1 MPKSEKRV
9 TKGFGFYLLMLIL
22 VLFAAFMIIVC
33 IMMFSPK
40 KVILGYQYF
49 VYGEEKILET
59 TTDDSAT
66 PFDFANTNKIVI
78 NGANSKVSIIK
89 SDKATKENVI
99 IVNKSNGFA
108 KWSDNVNFSYSVVY
122 EVQGEGESAT
132 KTLKIDV
139 SQPQGFLHFTSDFQ
153 VVIRVPGKGGYNFEN
168 TAFDVTTTSGSVIV
182 GNTTALQDKNADA
195 NMNINNLS
203 VSTDSGRVL
212 LTKYNEQKFNNISV
226 STKSG
231 SFISE
236 VEDLNVE
243 SSAKFITTNGS
254 ITLKNFAFKNAK
266 DEDDVSKTLDLNLEN
281 GSFTAGKVAARI
293 DFVAASAKINVDNV
307 VGSFVGND
315 AADKIDRTNI
325 VIGEVGG
332 NVSLPNVKASDVNIG
347 NVGGEINIES
357 TSGNITVGSIKE
369 VSWLKTESGKISAVV
384 SDKHIN
390 QKHYFSTDTGDIDV
404 TYTAA
409 IISKNTI
416 ESVSGKVTL
425 NIASRYKFLLT
436 FKDATG
442 KLYEKLNDKIAI
454 DFVTDDQFTNSLKVN
469 GYNGTNYYVEILTN
483 GDIKASLIKA

>member
-78 NGANSKVSIIK
+78 NGANSKISIIK

-122 EVQGEGESAT
+122 EVQGEGDSAT

-153 VVIRVPGKGGYNFEN
+153 IVIRVPGKDGYNFEN

-182 GNTTALQDKNADA
+182 GNTVALQDKNADA

-212 LTKYNEQKFNNISV
+212 LTKYNEQNFNNISV

-231 SFISE
+231 SFTSE
-236 VEDLNVE
+236 VEMLNV
-243 SSAKFITTNGS
+243 SSNAEFNTVNGA
-254 ITLKNFAFKNAK
+254 ITLKDFAFKNAK
-266 DEDDVSKTLDLNLEN
+266 GEDDVSKTLDLNLEN
-281 GSFTAGKVAARI
+281 GSFSAGKVAARI
-293 DFVAASAKINVDNV
+293 AFVAASAKINVDKV

-315 AADKIDRTNI
+315 TSDKIDRTNI

-332 NVSLPNVKASDVNIG
+332 NVSLPSVKASDVNIG
-347 NVGGEINIES
+347 SVGGEINIES
-357 TSGNITVGSIKE
+357 TSGNITLGSIKD
-369 VSWLKTESGKISAVV
+369 VSWLKTENGKISAVV
-384 SDKHIN
+384 SDKYIN

-436 FKDATG
+436 LKDATG

-454 DFVTDDQFTNSLKVN
+454 DFVTDDQFTNPLKVN